1 MMPFMCSQQDGSVFA
16 FETKGTPYSI
26 SSRRFS
32 LSSSSVSSPSPLL
45 SDSCSTPS
53 SVFWHSRSTTD
64 SLDPSQLDDPSLEN
78 AGSIFDDSR
87 LIAILGHESIDTL
100 RELARHPNLTECSQG
115 WHQAFQSKNSEISSG
130 CQLIG
135 GIDMVLGANSENF
148 GEDYW
153 KTINGWPAAFE
164 LIVRVLNT
172 MQPQLSHNSSECTG
186 LTPDRRSIAA
196 EKLINRL
203 LDFASDVTG
212 ARKTPEKLFCILYM
226 CKAIVD
232 SGPSL
237 RRVLPADCVSKVERV
252 ITVLNDSARG
262 ILRDFKVLIQNYSSQ
277 KVEQDGSIL
286 LITRYVMK
294 YIRLLVKHAGSLDP
308 ILGSSDLYEGVS
320 LTGHLVRGLISDL
333 DNVVEEKSRL
343 YASQQGLRYI
353 FLMNNAHF
361 VIQEVEHSDIQL
373 ILGAEWLKKRR
384 DEFDMYMRDYMSSTW
399 EKATYHLTVATSP
412 PHKRLR
418 PGLLGTF
425 HTNARPRFNSCFK
438 ETCDSQ
444 MHWKV
449 PCPVLRSRL
458 RESISEHVVEAYQV
472 YLETLNQPSIV
483 SVVDLKS
490 RLSEFFEG

>member
-1 MMPFMCSQQDGSVFA
+1 
-16 FETKGTPYSI
+16 
-26 SSRRFS
+26 
-32 LSSSSVSSPSPLL
+32 
-45 SDSCSTPS
+45 
-53 SVFWHSRSTTD
+53 
-64 SLDPSQLDDPSLEN
+64 LDPSQLDDPSLEN

-87 LIAILGHESIDTL
+87 LIAILGHESIDAL
-100 RELARHPNLTECSQG
+100 RELAHRPNLTECSQG

-135 GIDMVLGANSENF
+135 GIDLVLGANSENF
-148 GEDYW
+148 GEEYW

-172 MQPQLSHNSSECTG
+172 MQQQLSHNSSECNG
-186 LTPDRRSIAA
+186 LTLDRLSIAA
-196 EKLINRL
+196 KKLINRL
-203 LDFASDVTG
+203 LDVASDV
-212 ARKTPEKLFCILYM
+212 AEVRKTPEKLFSILYM
-226 CKAIVD
+226 RKAIID
-232 SGPSL
+232 SDPSL
-237 RRVLPADCVSKVERV
+237 RRVLPADFVSKVDRV

-294 YIRLLVKHAGSLDP
+294 YIRLLIKHAGSLDP
-308 ILGSSDLYEGVS
+308 ILGCGQNSDLFEGVS

-333 DNVVEEKSRL
+333 NNVVEEKSRL
-343 YASQQGLRYI
+343 YASQQGLRCI

-373 ILGAEWLKKRR
+373 ILGAEWLKQRR

-399 EKATYHLTVATSP
+399 EKATYHLTVAASP

-418 PGLLGTF
+418 PGLLGIF
-425 HTNARPRFNSCFK
+425 HTNAKPRFDSCFK

-472 YLETLNQPSIV
+472 YLETLNQPSIG
-483 SVVDLKS
+483 SAGDLKS
-490 RLSEFFEG
+490 RVSELFEG